1 MLLVSLVDIIQG
13 HALDRAGPNVDDVYS
28 YGNTK
33 ELYDDELTY
42 QENILSSFFNM
53 IRKAGKDECEFDGNH
68 WNVGVTFQVNESYGA
83 LNDGERLPEPDFQ
96 KGVFAQYRSKLMY
109 SQIEATTYAGTRGHR
124 GGRVGGKYMDDL
136 LKGTFLSFNSNL
148 DSDAYA
154 NGRGYRAT
162 VESGTGAAASFVVTF
177 STRLR
182 AGMVLDWY
190 DSTYATKRGS
200 IKISQKGV
208 DRINRTVY
216 IDSTFGT
223 GSVPSGVTAGDV
235 LVVYRALDAGEPS
248 DGRSMA
254 GYSRLTDNTVSLGG
268 LSPSDWA
275 LWAATNVNAALANPN
290 QEILQQF
297 TDQFYQISGVYADK
311 MVFNPAWKR
320 GYLTGFL
327 GQRRFTSNSY
337 DTGAASLTWSAVRMG
352 EDESKKKPGQMKM
365 LEDKNCDPSQ
375 VLIWNDDALMFASDY
390 SDEPHL
396 ADEDGAEFRYRI
408 GYDSMQGFIRFWGNT
423 VVKQR
428 NALGLLSNFSTP
440 SGVI

>member
-1 MLLVSLVDIIQG
+1 M
-13 HALDRAGPNVDDVYS
+13 AGPTVDDVYA

-42 QENILSSFFNM
+42 QENILSSFFNLV
-53 IRKAGKDECEFDGNH
+53 RKGGKDECEFDGNH
-68 WNVGVTFQVNESYGA
+68 WNVGVTFQVNESYAA
-83 LNDGERLPEPDFQ
+83 LNDGERLPDPDFQ

-109 SQIEATTYAGTRGHR
+109 SQIEATTYAGTRGYR

-148 DSDAYA
+148 DFDMYA

-162 VESGTGAAASFVVTF
+162 YSSGTGTSFVVTF

-182 AGMVLDWY
+182 AGMQLDWY

-200 IKISQKGV
+200 IKVSQKGV

-216 IDSTFGT
+216 IDTTFG
-223 GSVPSGVTAGDV
+223 SAAVPSGATAGDV
-235 LVVYRALDAGEPS
+235 LVVYRALDAGEPT
-248 DGRSMA
+248 DGRYMA
-254 GYSRLTDNTVSLGG
+254 GYSRITDNTVALGG
-268 LSPSDWA
+268 LSSTDWA
-275 LWAATNVNAALANPN
+275 LWAATNVNASLANPN

-297 TDQFYQISGVYADK
+297 SDQLYIISGVYSNK

-320 GYLTGFL
+320 GYLVGFL

-337 DTGAASLTWSAVRMG
+337 DTGASSLTWSAVRMG
-352 EDESKKKPGQMKM
+352 EDESKKKPQAMKM
-365 LEDKNCDPSQ
+365 LEDKNCDPTE
-375 VLIWNDDALMFASDY
+375 VLMWNDDALMFCADY
-390 SDEPHL
+390 SDEPHM

-408 GYDSMQGFIRFWGNT
+408 GFDSQQGFVRYWGNT
-423 VVKQR
+423 VIRQR
-428 NALGLLSNFSTP
+428 NAIGKIYNFTTVA
-440 SGVI
+440 GVI

>member
-1 MLLVSLVDIIQG
+1 M
-13 HALDRAGPNVDDVYS
+13 AGPTVDDVYT

-42 QENILSSFFNM
+42 QENILSSFFNQ
-53 IRKAGKDECEFDGNH
+53 IRKASKDEVEFDGNH
-68 WNVGVTFQVNESYGA
+68 WNVGVTFQVNESYAA

-109 SQIEATTYAGTRGHR
+109 SQIESTTYAGTRGYR
-124 GGRVGGKYMDDL
+124 QGRVGGKYMDDL

-148 DSDAYA
+148 DFDAYG

-162 VESGTGAAASFVVTF
+162 YSSGSSTSFVVTF

-182 AGMVLDWY
+182 AGMILDWY
-190 DSTYATKRGS
+190 DSTYATKRGT

-216 IDSTFGT
+216 IDSTY
-223 GSVPSGVTAGDV
+223 GSGAVPAGATAGDV
-235 LVVYRALDAGEPS
+235 LVVSRALDAGEPS
-248 DGRSMA
+248 DGRYMA
-254 GYSRLTDNTVSLGG
+254 GFDRLTDNTVSLGG
-268 LSPSDWA
+268 LSPTDWA
-275 LWAATNVNAALANPN
+275 LWAASNVNAAGANPN
-290 QEILQQF
+290 QEILQQAV
-297 TDQFYQISGVYADK
+297 DQGYIVSGVYYNH

-320 GYLTGFL
+320 GYLVGFL
-327 GQRRFTSNSY
+327 GQRRFTSNSF

-365 LEDKNCDPSQ
+365 LEDKNCDPTK
-375 VLIWNDDALMFASDY
+375 VLMWNDDALCFAADY
-390 SDEPHL
+390 SEEPHL

-408 GYDSMQGFIRFWGNT
+408 GYDSMQGFIRYWGNT
-423 VVKQR
+423 CTRQR
-428 NALGLLSNFSTP
+428 NALCSLYGFATP

>member
-1 MLLVSLVDIIQG
+1 MLLTSLIGIIQG
-13 HALDRAGPNVDDVYS
+13 HALDRAGPTVDDVYS

-42 QENILSSFFNM
+42 QENILSSFYNM
-53 IRKAGKDECEFDGNH
+53 IRKGGKDECEFDGNH
-68 WNVGVTFQVNESYGA
+68 WNVGVTFQVNESYAA

-109 SQIEATTYAGTRGHR
+109 SQIESTTYAGTRGYKN
-124 GGRVGGKYMDDL
+124 GRVGGKYMDDL

-148 DSDAYA
+148 DFDAYA

-162 VESGTGAAASFVVTF
+162 YASGTGTSFVVTF

-200 IKISQKGV
+200 IKISQKGI
-208 DRINRTVY
+208 DRINRTAY
-216 IDSTFGT
+216 IDTTYGT
-223 GSVPSGVTAGDV
+223 AAVPGGATAGDV
-235 LVVYRALDAGEPS
+235 LVVARALDAGEPT
-248 DGRSMA
+248 DGRYMA
-254 GYSRLTDNTVSLGG
+254 GYDRMTDNTVALGG

-275 LWAATNVNAALANPN
+275 LWAATNINAALANPN

-297 TDQFYQISGVYADK
+297 TDQLYIISGVYPDK
-311 MVFNPAWKR
+311 MVLNPAWKR
-320 GYLTGFL
+320 GYLVGFL
-327 GQRRFTSNSY
+327 GQRRFTSNDY
-337 DTGAASLTWSAVRMG
+337 DTGASKLSWSAVRMG
-352 EDESKKKPGQMKM
+352 EDESRKKPGQMKI
-365 LEDKNCDPSQ
+365 LEDKNCDPTA
-375 VLIWNDDALMFASDY
+375 VLMWNDDALFFASDY
-390 SDEPHL
+390 SEEPHL

-428 NALGLLSNFSTP
+428 NAIGKVYNFTP
-440 SGVI
+440 ASGVI

>member
-1 MLLVSLVDIIQG
+1 MRFDYCGLSGIVLGWAFDN
-13 HALDRAGPNVDDVYS
+13 AGPNVDDVYA

-42 QENILSSFFNM
+42 QENILSSFYNM
-53 IRKAGKDECEFDGNH
+53 IRKGGKDECEFDGNH
-68 WNVGVTFQVNESYGA
+68 WNVGVTFQVNESYAA

-109 SQIEATTYAGTRGHR
+109 SQIESTTYAGTRGYR
-124 GGRVGGKYMDDL
+124 NGRVGGKYMDDL

-148 DSDAYA
+148 DFDAYA

-162 VESGTGAAASFVVTF
+162 YSSGTGTSFVVTF

-200 IKISQKGV
+200 IKVSQKGV

-216 IDSTFGT
+216 IDTTYGT
-223 GSVPSGVTAGDV
+223 AAVPSGATAGDV
-235 LVVYRALDAGEPS
+235 LVVSRALDAGEPT
-248 DGRSMA
+248 DGRYMA
-254 GYSRLTDNTVSLGG
+254 GYARLTDNTVALGG

-275 LWAATNVNAALANPN
+275 LWASTNLNAALANPN

-297 TDQFYQISGVYADK
+297 TDQIYIISGVYPDK
-311 MVFNPAWKR
+311 MVLNPSWKR
-320 GYLTGFL
+320 GYLVGFL
-327 GQRRFTSNSY
+327 GQRRFTSNDY
-337 DTGAASLTWSAVRMG
+337 DTGASKLSWSAVRMG
-352 EDESKKKPGQMKM
+352 EDESKKKPGQMKI
-365 LEDKNCDPSQ
+365 LEDKNCDPTE
-375 VLIWNDDALMFASDY
+375 VLMWNDDALFFASDY

-428 NALGLLSNFSTP
+428 NALGKVYNFTP
-440 SGVI
+440 QSGTI

>member
-1 MLLVSLVDIIQG
+1 M
-13 HALDRAGPNVDDVYS
+13 AGANVDDVYS

-42 QENILSSFFNM
+42 QDNILSSLFNFV
-53 IRKAGKDECEFDGNH
+53 RKAGKDEVEFDGNH
-68 WNVGVTFQVNESYGA
+68 WNVGVTFQVNESYAA

-109 SQIEATTYAGTRGHR
+109 SQIEATTYAGTRGYKN
-124 GGRVGGKYMDDL
+124 GRVGGKYMDDL

-148 DSDAYA
+148 DSDMYA
-154 NGRGYRAT
+154 NGNGYRAT
-162 VESGTGAAASFVVTF
+162 ILTATATQTSFTVTF

-182 AGMVLDWY
+182 AGMILDWY

-208 DRINRTVY
+208 DRINKTVY
-216 IDSTFGT
+216 IDTTFGT
-223 GSVPSGVTAGDV
+223 GAVPTGGAATDV
-235 LVVYRALDAGEPS
+235 LVVYGALDAGTPT
-248 DGRSMA
+248 DGRYMA
-254 GYSRLTDNTVSLGG
+254 GFARMNDNTVALGG

-275 LWAATNVNAALANPN
+275 LWASTNVNASLANPN
-290 QEILQQF
+290 QEILQQYD
-297 TDQFYQISGVYADK
+297 DQFYQVSGVYSNK

-320 GYLTGFL
+320 GYLVGFL

-337 DTGAASLTWSAVRMG
+337 DTGASSLTYSSVRMG
-352 EDESKKKPGQMKM
+352 EDESKKKPGDKKM
-365 LEDKNCDPSQ
+365 LEDKNCDPSL
-375 VLIWNDDALMFASDY
+375 VLEWNDDAVCFAADY
-390 SDEPHL
+390 QDEPAL

-428 NALGLLSNFSTP
+428 NAMGQLYGFSTP
-440 SGVI
+440 AGVI

>member
-1 MLLVSLVDIIQG
+1 MLSLRSFTEGLYAAFDMTG
-13 HALDRAGPNVDDVYS
+13 ANVDDVYA

-42 QENILSSFFNM
+42 QDNILASFFNF
-53 IRKAGKDECEFDGNH
+53 IRKASKEEVEFDGNH
-68 WNVGVTFQVNESYGA
+68 WNVGVTFQVNESYAA

-109 SQIEATTYAGTRGHR
+109 SQIESTTYAGTRGYR

-154 NGRGYRAT
+154 NGNGYRAT
-162 VESGTGAAASFVVTF
+162 YASGSGTSFVVTF
-177 STRLR
+177 SMRIR
-182 AGMVLDWY
+182 AGMVFDWY
-190 DSTYATKRGS
+190 DSTYATKRGT
-200 IKISQKGV
+200 IKVSQKGV

-216 IDSTFGT
+216 IDTTYGT
-223 GSVPSGVTAGDV
+223 AAVPGGATAGDV
-235 LVVYRALDAGEPS
+235 LVVSGALNAGTPT
-248 DGRSMA
+248 DGRYMA
-254 GYSRLTDNTVSLGG
+254 GYSRLADNTVALGG
-268 LSPSDWA
+268 LSSSDWA

-290 QEILQQF
+290 QELLQQF
-297 TDQFYQISGVYADK
+297 VDQIKIVSGVYPDK

-320 GYLTGFL
+320 GYLAGFL

-337 DTGAASLTWSAVRMG
+337 DTGASNLTWSAVRMG

-365 LEDKNCDPSQ
+365 LEDQQCDPSE
-375 VLIWNDDALMFASDY
+375 VLLWNDDAIAFAADY

-408 GYDSMQGFIRFWGNT
+408 GYDSMQGFIRYWGNT

-428 NALGLLSNFSTP
+428 NALGKIYNWTVP
-440 SGVI
+440 AGVI

>member
-1 MLLVSLVDIIQG
+1 MLFIGSTGGLFDLFDM
-13 HALDRAGPNVDDVYS
+13 AGANVDDVYA

-42 QENILSSFFNM
+42 QDNILSSFFNS

-68 WNVGVTFQVNESYGA
+68 WNVGVTFQVNESYAA

-109 SQIEATTYAGTRGHR
+109 SQIEATTYAGTRGYR

-148 DSDAYA
+148 DFDAYA
-154 NGRGYRAT
+154 NGNGYRAT
-162 VESGTGAAASFVVTF
+162 IESGSAAATSFVVTF
-177 STRLR
+177 STRIR
-182 AGMVLDWY
+182 AGMLFDWY

-200 IKISQKGV
+200 IKVSQKGV

-216 IDSTFGT
+216 IDTTFGT
-223 GSVPSGVTAGDV
+223 GAVPAGATAGDV
-235 LVVYRALDAGEPS
+235 LVVYGALNAGTPT
-248 DGRSMA
+248 DGRYMA
-254 GYSRLTDNTVSLGG
+254 GYDRLTDNTVALGG
-268 LSPSDWA
+268 LSPTDWA
-275 LWAATNVNAALANPN
+275 LWAATNVNASLANPN

-297 TDQFYQISGVYADK
+297 DDQFYTVSGVYSDI

-320 GYLTGFL
+320 GYLVGFL
-327 GQRRFTSNSY
+327 GQRRFTSNVY
-337 DTGAASLTWSAVRMG
+337 DTGASSLSWSSVRMG
-352 EDESKKKPGQMKM
+352 EDESKKKPSQKKM
-365 LEDKNCDPSQ
+365 LEDKNCDPTACLQ
-375 VLIWNDDALMFASDY
+375 WNNDALMFASDY

-408 GYDSMQGFIRFWGNT
+408 GYDSMQGFIRYWGNT
-423 VVKQR
+423 VIKQR
-428 NALGLLSNFSTP
+428 NAIGKLYNFATP